1 MNKLKLFSLLA
12 AATLFVSCRLS
23 PKSSGNPYEV
33 MVVASDSV
41 WNGYAGRAL
50 QEVLNKPMP
59 MLPQEEPTFHVS
71 HVEEKHYD
79 RVTNLFRNIVIIDVN
94 HTYSRVKY
102 ELQYDLFSSPQLVLT
117 IHGPSEE
124 AISISITQHTKY
136 LINLFQNEELNR
148 EAQRLEDHHNIEFA
162 KKVEEMFGCQ
172 MNIPTD
178 LRKLKIGEDFIWAS
192 DDGLSTIQN
201 ICIYSFPYATQK
213 IFTKKGYLNLRD
225 KFMGDNIPGRNP
237 GSKMQT
243 NREFVSVKDK
253 MIQGH
258 YVQECRGLWEMS
270 GEAMGGPYVSHSMV
284 DTLNNR
290 VIVVEGFVYAPN
302 KMKRTMIRRLE
313 AALYTLQLPKE
324 KKEENK

>member
-162 KKVEEMFGCQ
+162 KKVEEMFG
-172 MNIPTD
+172 
-178 LRKLKIGEDFIWAS
+178 
-192 DDGLSTIQN
+192 
-201 ICIYSFPYATQK
+201 
-213 IFTKKGYLNLRD
+213 
-225 KFMGDNIPGRNP
+225 
-237 GSKMQT
+237 
-243 NREFVSVKDK
+243 
-253 MIQGH
+253 
-258 YVQECRGLWEMS
+258 
-270 GEAMGGPYVSHSMV
+270 
-284 DTLNNR
+284 
-290 VIVVEGFVYAPN
+290 
-302 KMKRTMIRRLE
+302 
-313 AALYTLQLPKE
+313 
-324 KKEENK
+324 

>member
-12 AATLFVSCRLS
+12 AVTLLISCTLS

-33 MVVASDSV
+33 MVVASDSI

-71 HVEEKHYD
+71 HVEPKHYD

-102 ELQYDLFSSPQLVLT
+102 ELQYDLFSSPQMVLT

-162 KKVEEMFGCQ
+162 KKVEEMFGCR

-243 NREFVSVKDK
+243 NHEFVSVKDK
-253 MIQGH
+253 VVQGH

-270 GEAMGGPYVSHSMV
+270 GEAMGGPYVAHSMV

-324 KKEENK
+324 KKD